1 MIVSTYTFFFANSG
15 RYFIYNTLSNALVEI
30 DKSVYSILKR
40 AKHGESLTENIFADK
55 ELFKMLCN
63 KRFICES
70 NKDELLFYR
79 SSIQAVR
86 EQHEFMHLTVAPT
99 MDCCFKCFYCFEKNK
114 IRDYMS
120 EEVMDSIVKFVSL
133 HKDLRRIHLTWF
145 GGEPLMAQEQM
156 RSFYQKL
163 RSQFEGAIESN
174 VITTGFHIT
183 QETLSLFKDLNVSSI
198 QVTLDGNRETHNRI
212 KHLDGCDDVFSRV
225 IDNIKLVSDNLPNIS
240 IGFRI
245 NLTKLNAE
253 EFPDIV
259 RFILNVFPNKNISI
273 SPGLV
278 KQMDR
283 ENNSLE
289 SSRRVY
295 FSHSEFAAYMFSL
308 FNQHG
313 IYTPFIRYPGNELCE
328 CAIRDKMAISFDP
341 NGYSYKC
348 WERIGNQ
355 KYAIGQLQ
363 NDGTLINVNFKELNR
378 ELYGADPLSTPS
390 CMKCRYLPI
399 CNGGCPIDRIKN
411 EFEGEKNDTCTLYK
425 VNLKKFLLCH
435 LKMKETGILN
445 Q

>member
-1 MIVSTYTFFFANSG
+1 MFC
-15 RYFIYNTLSNALVEI
+15 R
-30 DKSVYSILKR
+30 
-40 AKHGESLTENIFADK
+40 
-55 ELFKMLCN
+55 
-63 KRFICES
+63 
-70 NKDELLFYR
+70 
-79 SSIQAVR
+79 
-86 EQHEFMHLTVAPT
+86 
-99 MDCCFKCFYCFEKNK
+99 
-114 IRDYMS
+114 
-120 EEVMDSIVKFVSL
+120 
-133 HKDLRRIHLTWF
+133 WW
-145 GGEPLMAQEQM
+145 
-156 RSFYQKL
+156 SFL
-163 RSQFEGAIESN
+163 NHFR
-174 VITTGFHIT
+174 HIT

-313 IYTPFIRYPGNELCE
+313 IYTPFIRYPG
-328 CAIRDKMAISFDP
+328 K
-341 NGYSYKC
+341 
-348 WERIGNQ
+348 
-355 KYAIGQLQ
+355 
-363 NDGTLINVNFKELNR
+363 LIEQSLD
-378 ELYGADPLSTPS
+378 LGLH
-390 CMKCRYLPI
+390 I
-399 CNGGCPIDRIKN
+399 IDYDSIA
-411 EFEGEKNDTCTLYK
+411 TA
-425 VNLKKFLLCH
+425 
-435 LKMKETGILN
+435 
-445 Q
+445 